1 MDKRQFVEH
10 VIDQVRGLSVSHVV
24 EDCIPLKRKH
34 GNHLGICPF
43 HNDTKLGSFVV
54 TDRKGI
60 WKCFSCG
67 VGGDTVKFIS
77 LYDGINYLEAAF
89 KLGLRFGIISSWEYD
104 EYYAN
109 RRYKKADIEK
119 IQRRY
124 EELDK
129 DKFKNDIADNETLD
143 KVFRLFIQCCD
154 LSEDHKK
161 HLMEERKLSE
171 EEIQKGM
178 YFTFPTRSILKVF
191 MQKVREKFGS
201 EEVLLHIPGF
211 YKEEN
216 KKAGKKLF
224 TFVKHKGIGIGI
236 QNAVGQVIG
245 IQLRHDDKGDKSTRY
260 VWFSSSFAQDYPDK
274 YEGGTGA
281 GAPVDV
287 VYPDQVKNTTVF
299 ITEGRFKAQ
308 HIAKSTGSI
317 AISVQG
323 VSTWRGIVK
332 TLEEI
337 SSSPKL
343 KKRFAGEAY
352 RIHCLLV
359 AFDADMN
366 YNHAVAEQLRKMTD
380 QLESNSYFVYYLN
393 WNEHIGKGID
403 DVLISGSKTEI
414 KRYDKEVWDTLY
426 QEMVKILLEQEGYEN
441 MSKVPVDVLRQYFET
456 YVMKKIKPL
465 RANELGKK
473 HRIAI
478 GK

>member
-10 VIDQVRGLSVSHVV
+10 VIDQVRSLSVSHVV
-24 EDCIPLKRKH
+24 EDRIELRRKF

-77 LYDGINYLEAAF
+77 LYDGIDYLESAF
-89 KLGLRFGIISSWEYD
+89 KLALRNGVISAWEYD

-109 RRYKKADIEK
+109 RRYKKAEIEN

-129 DKFKNDIADNETLD
+129 DKLKNDIADNATLD
-143 KVFRLFIQCCD
+143 KVFRLFIRYCN

-161 HLMEERKLSE
+161 HLMEERHLSE
-171 EEIQKGM
+171 NEIETGM
-178 YFTFPTRSILKVF
+178 YFTFPTRSILKAF
-191 MQKVREKFGS
+191 MQAVRQKFGT
-201 EEVLLHIPGF
+201 EDILLRIPGF

-224 TFVKHKGIGIGI
+224 TFSKHKGIGIGI
-236 QNAVGQVIG
+236 QNAVGQVVG

-287 VYPDQVKNTTVF
+287 VYPEEVKNTTVF

-317 AISVQG
+317 AVSVQG
-323 VSTWRGIVK
+323 VNSWRGILK
-332 TLEEI
+332 ALEEI
-337 SSSPKL
+337 PSSTKL
-343 KKRFAGEAY
+343 KKRFKGESY

-393 WNEHIGKGID
+393 WNEQIGKGID
-403 DVLISGSKTEI
+403 DVLIGGNKTEI
-414 KRYDKEVWDTLY
+414 KRYDKEVWDGLY
-426 QEMVKILLEQEGYEN
+426 KEMVKILLEQEGFEN
-441 MSKVPVDVLRQYFET
+441 MSKVPAEKLREYFET

-473 HRIAI
+473 HQIAL
-478 GK
+478 GR